1 MYLTP
6 ELNTLVASQ
15 LERVGELEK
24 EMETIIPYLSPHLTG
39 RCKGTRIRD
48 FRKPWV
54 TACRKAEC
62 PGMLR
67 HDFRRIAVRN
77 MVNLGT
83 PERVAMSCTGRKTRS
98 VSDRYHIVSPGD
110 LQGVA
115 KKLTGTI

>member
-24 EMETIIPYLSPHLTG
+24 EMETIIPYLFPHFTG

-48 FRKPWV
+48 FRKAWV

-67 HDFRRIAVRN
+67 DNFRGPAVHN
-77 MVNLGT
+77 MVKLGT
-83 PERVAMSCTGRKTRS
+83 PERVAMSCTGHKTQF

-110 LQGVA
+110 LQGVP
-115 KKLTGTI
+115 KRLTGTM